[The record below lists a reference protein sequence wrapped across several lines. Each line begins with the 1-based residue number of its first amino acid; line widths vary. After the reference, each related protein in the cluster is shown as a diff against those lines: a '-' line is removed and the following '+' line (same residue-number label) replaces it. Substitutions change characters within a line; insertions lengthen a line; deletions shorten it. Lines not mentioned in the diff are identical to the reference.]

1 MKQHHSCAG
10 FTLIELL
17 VAITITAVLGIGA
30 ALTLNT
36 GILTKETVELR
47 AQVFQSV
54 QKSQRTIANDFRQAV
69 ARSAR
74 DEFGDRLYAYT
85 NLNTLTL
92 VEFTRAGWRDPQSFL
107 AGFNPEL
114 EIQPRSSLQRVVYEL
129 EDDTLYRYYWQV
141 VDRAQD
147 SEPVRQKL
155 LEDVKSIELRFL
167 DEDNE
172 WTDQWPSSKLLDNEA
187 IDAFDI
193 LPRAVEMTL
202 DHFIYGMLRRVHLLA
217 GWNIHNISLNEAND
231 RRKQGG
237 RSSGSG
243 RSNQSE
249 INEQEEPEEDD
260 GNNPV

>member
-1 MKQHHSCAG
+1 MKQHHGCAG

-54 QKSQRTIANDFRQAV
+54 QKSQHTIANDFRQVV

-74 DEFGDRLYAYT
+74 DGFGDRLYAYT
-85 NLNTLTL
+85 NLNALTL
-92 VEFTRAGWRDPQSFL
+92 VEFTRAGWRDPQSLL
-107 AGFNPEL
+107 AAFNSEL
-114 EIQPRSSLQRVVYEL
+114 DIQPRSSLQRVVYEL
-129 EDDTLYRYYWQV
+129 EDETLYRYYWQV

-147 SEPVRQKL
+147 SEPLRQKL

-172 WTDQWPSSKLLDNEA
+172 WTDQWPSLKLLDNA
-187 IDAFDI
+187 TIDAFEI
-193 LPRAVEMTL
+193 LPKAVEMTL
-202 DHFIYGMLRRVHLLA
+202 DHLSYGKLRRVHLLA
-217 GWNIHNISLNEAND
+217 GWNIHNISLNEAKDRRGPGGQSPGND
-231 RRKQGG
+231 RT
-237 RSSGSG
+237 
-243 RSNQSE
+243 NQSE
-249 INEQEEPEEDD
+249 TNEQQEPQ
-260 GNNPV
+260 